1 MPIRTALDA
10 LSLPPTRLVLSS
22 WPWRSAL
29 YLAGGAL
36 PGLPAIILLMRYGI
50 DDPGPVLLAAAS
62 TLVVGAVIFG
72 RLERWRLRLV
82 DETPLPAAHRP
93 LDRPGWRHA
102 LRVRLREQVT
112 WREIGFTGVSIGV
125 LCWIDAVVLACMV
138 GYSTAAVLSPL
149 HEPEPTSLT
158 NVVTVTMG
166 AGLLAA
172 APYVVTAWAGARAAM
187 ARVLLEPRESDRLGD
202 RLVEVTR
209 SRARLVDAF
218 EGERR
223 RIERDLHDGAQQ
235 RLVALNVFLGLA
247 RLEVPPGSPAH
258 DPLDKAHELARRAL
272 SELRELIRGV
282 HPPVLTDRGLAA
294 ALHDLAGRSPVPVD
308 VDVRLPGRLPQPIE
322 VTAYFVVAEALTNVA
337 RHSAARRAGVTAG
350 LDGDR
355 LVLRISDDGV
365 GGADPEAGTG
375 LAGLADRV
383 AAVGGT
389 VLLSSPPGGPTV
401 VQAEFTGTVPDDV

>member
-10 LSLPPTRLVLSS
+10 LSLPPTRLVRSS

-36 PGLPAIILLMRYGI
+36 PGVPAILLLLRYGI
-50 DDPGPVLLAAAS
+50 EDPGPVLLAAVS
-62 TLVVGAVIFG
+62 TLAVGAIVFG

-82 DETPLPAAHRP
+82 DSVALPHAHRP
-93 LDRPGWRHA
+93 LPPRGWRHA
-102 LRVRLREQVT
+102 LRMRLREQVT

-125 LCWIDAVVLACMV
+125 LCWLDAIVLACMV
-138 GYSTAAVLSPL
+138 GYPVAAVLSPI
-149 HEPEPTSLT
+149 HERDNRPLT
-158 NVVTVTMG
+158 TLVSVGMG
-166 AGLLAA
+166 LGLLTA

-187 ARVLLEPRESDRLGD
+187 ARALLGPRESDRLGD

-235 RLVALNVFLGLA
+235 RLVALNVYLGLA
-247 RLEVPPGSPAH
+247 RLEVPAGSPAH
-258 DPLDKAHELARRAL
+258 DPLVKAHELARRAL

-282 HPPVLTDRGLAA
+282 HPQVLTDRGLAA
-294 ALHDLAGRSPVPVD
+294 ALQDLAGRSPVPVD
-308 VDVRLPGRLPQPIE
+308 LDVRLPDRLPSPIE
-322 VTAYFVVAEALTNVA
+322 VTAYFVVGEALTNVT
-337 RHSAARRAGVTAG
+337 RHSRAGRAGVAAHM
-350 LDGDR
+350 DDDR
-355 LVLRISDDGV
+355 LILRISDDGV
-365 GGADPEAGTG
+365 GGADPHAGTG

-383 AAVGGT
+383 AAVGGR
-389 VLLSSPPGGPTV
+389 VSLSSPSGGPTV
-401 VQAEFTGTVPDDV
+401 VQAEFAGAMSDGG